1 MMEPERRDGWR
12 TNLLLAAWVMATVIL
27 ALVLAQLDA
36 LQERGR
42 APQAG
47 LPIVNIQATAVA
59 VGQIIPLNLNP
70 EMPAPT
76 AAAVLPV
83 PDDRNPRPEF
93 ITGVGGGMV
102 RDILLARVPN
112 VLRTEIYATASLAGG
127 AIVVGA
133 HVWKLLPPSYAMSAG
148 ASFCI
153 VLRCRASRYRWQIPV
168 IRFKDAA

>member
-1 MMEPERRDGWR
+1 MRDLLIGAVPPENITSWEP
-12 TNLLLAAWVMATVIL
+12 LAVSLAATIVTVLFFRQITERLSNPVQLFDAFGLGLFTVLGADKAL
-27 ALVLAQLDA
+27 AFGIGPVWSVLL
-36 LQERGR
+36 G
-42 APQAG
+42 
-47 LPIVNIQATAVA
+47 V
-59 VGQIIPLNLNP
+59 
-70 EMPAPT
+70 
-76 AAAVLPV
+76 
-83 PDDRNPRPEF
+83 

-133 HVWKLLPPSYAMSAG
+133 HVWKLLPPSYAMIAG

-153 VLRCRASRYRWQIPV
+153 VLRCLALRYRWQIPV